1 MTDTVASPPADTATP
16 PAGAGKRT
24 IYRHRL
30 VVRITH
36 WINAVCI
43 LFLLMSG
50 LQIFNAHPH
59 LYWGEASTFDDN
71 NQSIDT
77 VLSIG
82 AVRGADGEPAGVVRL
97 FGGDLINTDGFLGA
111 SNYGGEKVVRAF
123 PSWLTLP
130 SWRDL
135 AAGRLWHFAFAWI
148 FVINGLVYV
157 VYGLA
162 GRHFW
167 RDLVPSREQWRG
179 FFRTI
184 WDHVRLRFPHG
195 EEAARY
201 NILQKLA
208 YLVVI
213 LALIVMVLTGLSMSP
228 GMNASMPWLSD
239 IFGGRQSARTFHFI
253 SAAIIIL
260 FAIVHILMV
269 LVSGVFNNLRSMI
282 TGRYRI
288 KEERPK

>member
-1 MTDTVASPPADTATP
+1 MTDIATTP
-16 PAGAGKRT
+16 PEASTPRERRT

-36 WINAVCI
+36 WVNAVCI
-43 LFLLMSG
+43 LFLLLSG

-59 LYWGEASTFDDN
+59 LYWGEASTFDAQN
-71 NQSIDT
+71 RPINT
-77 VLSIG
+77 FLSIG
-82 AVRGADGEPAGVVRL
+82 TIRNADGEMEGVVQIM
-97 FGGDLINTDGFLGA
+97 GGPLITTTGFLGA
-111 SNYGGEKVVRAF
+111 SQYGGELVARAF

-135 AAGRLWHFAFAWI
+135 AAGRLWHFLFAWI
-148 FVINGLVYV
+148 FVINLAVYV
-157 VYGLA
+157 LYGLA

-167 RDLVPSREQWRG
+167 RDLLPTRDQWKSFG
-179 FFRTI
+179 RTL
-184 WDHVRLRFPHG
+184 WDHIRFRFPHG

-208 YLVVI
+208 YIVAI
-213 LALIVMVLTGLSMSP
+213 LALIVMVMTGLSMSP
-228 GMNASMPWLSD
+228 GINAGAPWLAD

-253 SAAIIIL
+253 SATIIVL

-269 LVSGVFNNLRSMI
+269 LVSGVWNNIRSMI
-282 TGRYRI
+282 TGRYVI
-288 KEERPK
+288 KGEERSE

>member
-1 MTDTVASPPADTATP
+1 MTDIVATE
-16 PAGAGKRT
+16 PAGAGKEV

-36 WINAVCI
+36 WINAICV

-59 LYWGEASTFDDN
+59 LYWGEVSTFDQN
-71 NQSIDT
+71 NQSVDT

-82 AVRGADGEPAGVVRL
+82 AIRGEDGERQGVVRL
-97 FGGDLINTDGFLGA
+97 FGGDFIDTTGFLGV
-111 SNYGGEKVVRAF
+111 SNYQGQEQVRAF
-123 PSWLTLP
+123 PAWLTLP

-135 AAGRLWHFAFAWI
+135 AAGRLWHFFFAWI

-167 RDLVPSREQWRG
+167 RDLIPSRDQWRTIG
-179 FFRTI
+179 RTI
-184 WDHVRLRFPHG
+184 WDHARFRFPHG
-195 EEAARY
+195 EEAKRY
-201 NILQKLA
+201 NIIQKLT
-208 YLVVI
+208 YLVAI

-228 GMNASMPWLSD
+228 GMDAAFPWISD
-239 IFGGRQSARTFHFI
+239 FFGGRQSARTFHFI
-253 SAAIIIL
+253 SATIVIL
-260 FAIVHILMV
+260 FAIVHILVV
-269 LVSGVFNNLRSMI
+269 LVSGVWNNIRSMI
-282 TGRYRI
+282 TGRYVI
-288 KEERPK
+288 KPEQPE